1 VTVTTSIVI
10 PAYNESLR
18 LANGYERLRPVL
30 EELGVASTEVIVVDD
45 GSSDDT
51 LHAAH
56 DVYGHLPE
64 RLIVQQP
71 RNFGKGAAVRLG
83 IALARGEHVIAAD
96 ADMAIRP
103 EYFPQI
109 LEALAHAPLAPGSRT
124 SQGRI
129 NYEST
134 LRTVAGGIFHGLV
147 RHYAGTRIRDT
158 QCGCKGFRL
167 GPARLLALL
176 GMVNRFAYD
185 AEIFFLADQLGL
197 AISPVTVKWDDI
209 PGSSIKVSQV
219 SRNMLGDLR
228 HLSRTRYENPVI
240 ELESGIDAQSVREAS
255 RQARLQGLVLV
266 RAQAFDLL
274 VLPRDGALGGLSVAA
289 ALKGRLRTG
298 ELHEFRGR
306 TLEAV

>member
-1 VTVTTSIVI
+1 
-10 PAYNESLR
+10 
-18 LANGYERLRPVL
+18 
-30 EELGVASTEVIVVDD
+30 
-45 GSSDDT
+45 
-51 LHAAH
+51 
-56 DVYGHLPE
+56 
-64 RLIVQQP
+64 
-71 RNFGKGAAVRLG
+71 
-83 IALARGEHVIAAD
+83 
-96 ADMAIRP
+96 
-103 EYFPQI
+103 
-109 LEALAHAPLAPGSRT
+109 
-124 SQGRI
+124 
-129 NYEST
+129 
-134 LRTVAGGIFHGLV
+134 
-147 RHYAGTRIRDT
+147 
-158 QCGCKGFRL
+158 
-167 GPARLLALL
+167 
-176 GMVNRFAYD
+176 MVNRFAYD

>member
-129 NYEST
+129 NYW
-134 LRTVAGGIFHGLV
+134 
-147 RHYAGTRIRDT
+147 HYWAWSI
-158 QCGCKGFRL
+158 
-167 GPARLLALL
+167 A
-176 GMVNRFAYD
+176 
-185 AEIFFLADQLGL
+185 
-197 AISPVTVKWDDI
+197 SPTT
-209 PGSSIKVSQV
+209 PRSSSSPTNSVSQSARSPSNGTIYRV
-219 SRNMLGDLR
+219 R
-228 HLSRTRYENPVI
+228 
-240 ELESGIDAQSVREAS
+240 QS
-255 RQARLQGLVLV
+255 
-266 RAQAFDLL
+266 
-274 VLPRDGALGGLSVAA
+274 
-289 ALKGRLRTG
+289 K
-298 ELHEFRGR
+298 
-306 TLEAV
+306 